1 MSEMLTGPSVVRPL
15 REISLGELW
24 REAES
29 LGRIEV
35 DRDWQDTSYSVEI
48 KFSRPS
54 GTRIIA
60 KGSHSDICVA
70 VSRAIDEAREMGA
83 GEKP

>member
-1 MSEMLTGPSVVRPL
+1 MNEMLTGKPTVTPL
-15 REISLGELW
+15 REIKLDELW
-24 REAES
+24 HEAET
-29 LGRIEV
+29 LGRVEV
-35 DRDWQDTSYSVEI
+35 DRDWADTTYAVEI

-83 GEKP
+83 GVAL